1 MPIIDFLA
9 PYFLWT
15 GDPTAWVA
23 LLTLIVLEVVL
34 GIDNLIFI
42 SILTNKLP
50 QEQQARARRL
60 GISAALIMRLVLL
73 ATISFIVQLTE
84 PLFTAFGHGFS
95 WRDLI
100 LIAGGLFLVWKAT
113 KEIHHT
119 VDPDDHKDT
128 MVGAVTMTLGAAIFQ
143 ILLLDLVFSINSIIT
158 AVGMT
163 DEIAIMYIAV
173 IVAVSVMM
181 LAATPLA
188 NFIAKNPTI
197 VMLALGFL
205 LMIGMTLIA
214 DGMGYHVPKGYIYA
228 AMGFSALV
236 EGLNMLARK
245 RKKGGTG
252 GHSCSRTLQG
262 GRTVRHHASGSRT
275 MWMMLAGLV
284 IQPPLKPSPSGSIA
298 SQRTTPAWR
307 DGRRRRRNRR

>member
-1 MPIIDFLA
+1 MDWILPFFA
-9 PYFLWT
+9 WT
-15 GDPTAWVA
+15 SDPTAWVA
-23 LLTLIVLEVVL
+23 LATLVILEVVL

-50 QEQQARARRL
+50 EHLQSRARRI
-60 GISAALIMRLVLL
+60 GITAALLMRLVLL
-73 ATISFIVQLTE
+73 ATISFIVQLTA
-84 PLFTAFGHGFS
+84 PVFTAFGHGFS

-119 VDPDDHKDT
+119 VDPVDHKDT
-128 MVGAVTMTLGAAIFQ
+128 MVSDAVSMTMGAAIFQ
-143 ILLLDLVFSINSIIT
+143 ILLLDLVFSIDSIIT

-163 DEIAIMYIAV
+163 DHIAIMYIAV
-173 IVAVSVMM
+173 IVAVTVMM
-181 LAATPLA
+181 LAADPLSK
-188 NFIAKNPTI
+188 FIAKNPTI

-236 EGLNMLARK
+236 EGLNMLARR
-245 RKKGGTG
+245 RKKPDATP
-252 GHSCSRTLQG
+252 
-262 GRTVRHHASGSRT
+262 VD
-275 MWMMLAGLV
+275 
-284 IQPPLKPSPSGSIA
+284 
-298 SQRTTPAWR
+298 TTKH
-307 DGRRRRRNRR
+307 

>member
-1 MPIIDFLA
+1 MQLIEFLA
-9 PYFLWT
+9 PHFAFVS
-15 GDPTAWVA
+15 DPTAWVA

-50 QEQQARARRL
+50 EAQRARARRL

-73 ATISFIVQLTE
+73 ATISIIVQLTA
-84 PLFTAFGHGFS
+84 PVFTAFGHGFS

-119 VDPDDHKDT
+119 VDLEDHQDT
-128 MVGAVTMTLGAAIFQ
+128 MMGETLQLSLAGAIFQ
-143 ILLLDLVFSINSIIT
+143 ILLLDLVFSIDSIIT

-173 IVAVSVMM
+173 IVAVTVMM
-181 LAATPLA
+181 LAAGPLA
-188 NFIAKNPTI
+188 NFIAKNPSI
-197 VMLALGFL
+197 VMLALSFL

-214 DGMGYHVPKGYIYA
+214 DGMGFHVPKGYIYA

-236 EGLNMLARK
+236 EGLNMLAR
-245 RKKGGTG
+245 
-252 GHSCSRTLQG
+252 
-262 GRTVRHHASGSRT
+262 
-275 MWMMLAGLV
+275 
-284 IQPPLKPSPSGSIA
+284 
-298 SQRTTPAWR
+298 
-307 DGRRRRRNRR
+307 RRRKAKAGAGH